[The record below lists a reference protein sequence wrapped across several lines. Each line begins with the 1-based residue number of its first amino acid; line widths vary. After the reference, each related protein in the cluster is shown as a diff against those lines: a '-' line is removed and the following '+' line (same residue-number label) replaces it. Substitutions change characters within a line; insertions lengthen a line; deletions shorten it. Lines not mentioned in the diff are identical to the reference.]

1 MEGGRGEEGREKKK
15 KRGKVMSRA
24 RRAGREDGRRAQ
36 EEGERHQKFMHVLK
50 THTHTRHTRARTH
63 THTHTHRHTHTHTE
77 K

>member
-1 MEGGRGEEGREKKK
+1 
-15 KRGKVMSRA
+15 MSRA

-50 THTHTRHTRARTH
+50 THTHTHTTHTRARAH
-63 THTHTHRHTHTHTE
+63 THTHIHTHTE